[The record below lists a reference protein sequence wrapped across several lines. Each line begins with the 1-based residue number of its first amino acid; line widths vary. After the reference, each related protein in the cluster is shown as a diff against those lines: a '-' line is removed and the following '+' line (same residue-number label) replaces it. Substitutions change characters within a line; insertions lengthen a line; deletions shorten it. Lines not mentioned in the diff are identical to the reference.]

1 MISDSGPAIE
11 TVDLKKGFA
20 STRAVDGL
28 DLNVPRGSVYGLLGP
43 NGSGKT
49 TTIRL
54 LSTLI
59 RPDSGAARVLG
70 HDVVAQADTVR
81 SRISLTGQSTT
92 VDEELTGRENLVL
105 SGLLRGLRRGAARE
119 RAEQLLNAFDLVEAA
134 DRLLRTYSGGERRRI
149 DIAASIVVTPD
160 LLFLDEPTTGLDPRS
175 RNQVWDIIRVMVD
188 TGTTVLLTTQYL
200 EEADRLARNIALID
214 RGRVVARGTP
224 KQIREA
230 AGNATLHLGLSDP
243 HRRGDAEELLL
254 RDFGARSFW
263 DSETGRLSVAI
274 AEPERAAE
282 AITRLSQQGIEVS
295 EFAADRPSL
304 DEAFLAMT
312 GNRATTPERE
322 EEEAVR

>member
-1 MISDSGPAIE
+1 MTSDSGPAIE
-11 TVDLKKGFA
+11 TVDLKKSFA

-28 DLNVPRGSVYGLLGP
+28 DLNVPRGAVYGLLGP
-43 NGSGKT
+43 NGCGKT

-70 HDVVAQADTVR
+70 HDVVTEADTVR

-92 VDEELTGRENLVL
+92 VDEELTGGENLVL
-105 SGLLRGLRRGAARE
+105 AGLLRGLRRGAARE
-119 RAEQLLNAFDLVEAA
+119 RAEQLLDAFDLAEAA
-134 DRLLRTYSGGERRRI
+134 NRLLRTYSGGERRRI

-175 RNQVWDIIRVMVD
+175 RSRVWDIIRVMVD

-200 EEADRLARNIALID
+200 EEADRLARNIAFLD

-230 AGNATLHLGLSDP
+230 AGNATLRLGLHDP
-243 HRRGDAEELLL
+243 RRRGEAEDLLR
-254 RDFGARSFW
+254 RDFGARTSW
-263 DSETGRLSVAI
+263 DPETGRLSVSISEAGL
-274 AEPERAAE
+274 AAE
-282 AITRLSQQGIEVS
+282 AVTRLSQQGVEVS
-295 EFAADRPSL
+295 DFAADRPSL

-312 GNRATTPERE
+312 GYRATTAERE
-322 EEEAVR
+322 EEEAIR